1 MSVFRSLPLSCR
13 DALLAARR
21 VRIWTIRAAEDVRR
35 ARASG
40 RLSGDAGAC
49 PGPADVLTWRCAC
62 AWNQKRMVERIPGFS
77 GAWPVWIWAKRLSW
91 RRLRDGHV
99 LLSAIVPSA
108 RLFWSDYELWHL
120 PINGRRSLRTK
131 RRKTPGRRQVPAPL
145 PRRRPSRSASTC
157 DSVGCGGWSA
167 LSGMVQGC
175 CDGLARPRSATSLGR
190 VRGFWTSAA

>member
-13 DALLAARR
+13 DAPLAARR
-21 VRIWTIRAAEDVRR
+21 VRIWTMRAAEDVRR

-40 RLSGDAGAC
+40 RFSGAAGAC
-49 PGPADVLTWRCAC
+49 PRLADVLARGRAC
-62 AWNQKRMVERIPGFS
+62 AWNQKRMVERIPDFF

-91 RRLRDGHV
+91 RRLRAGHV
-99 LLSAIVPSA
+99 LLSAVVPSA
-108 RLFWSDYELWHL
+108 RSLWSDYELWHL
-120 PINGRRSLRTK
+120 PINGRRSLWTK
-131 RRKTPGRRQVPAPL
+131 RRQTPGRYQVPAPL

-157 DSVGCGGWSA
+157 GSVGCGGWSA

-175 CDGLARPRSATSLGR
+175 CNGLTRPRSATSLGR